1 MDRFSCNNSTRTT
14 LHDVYKND
22 METRKI
28 IVMNS
33 SLDELESLGK
43 DSLSRTPPRRSDNKL
58 PMVTDD
64 ESVVL
69 VPIAEIIELED
80 FNTPQ
85 YFRRVL

>member
-1 MDRFSCNNSTRTT
+1 M
-14 LHDVYKND
+14 
-22 METRKI
+22 
-28 IVMNS
+28 MNS

-43 DSLSRTPPRRSDNKL
+43 DSLSRTPTRRSDNEL